1 MQNRRLAIILINGD
15 LGYWGIFSSREQLYG
30 FYISQI
36 TACDTE
42 ASWDRAIQCHAD
54 YVDLCAHMDPILQ
67 FDVNEMMLSKYLI
80 MTMILLVTLNT
91 LQKVCM
97 FVGIS
102 ILSLQ

>member
-1 MQNRRLAIILINGD
+1 MQNRPSAIVLINGD
-15 LGYWGIFSSREQLYG
+15 LGYWGIFSSREQLNG

-42 ASWDRAIQCHAD
+42 ALWDRAIQCHAD
-54 YVDLCAHMDPILQ
+54 YVDLCAHMDPILR
-67 FDVNEMMLSKYLI
+67 FYVNEMRLSKYLI
-80 MTMILLVTLNT
+80 MTMVLLVTLNT
-91 LQKVCM
+91 LQQVYM